1 MNNLVFVIIRSTLQ
15 VFAVIG
21 ESYKP
26 NNSARDNYK
35 REAAQLISGHNVEV
49 TEHGTLIRDAV
60 ANVWGAIGSVI
71 IPWNGMRIAVESVEA
86 DRVPNVTAK
95 PTIANKVIARELIV
109 VRWSGS
115 QLVPARI
122 GYSQLIIPLTKMM
135 NSGTLRDERIV
146 ELVTLYS
153 ELLRGHAPSVNGTE
167 RDAII
172 TAARANGML

>member
-1 MNNLVFVIIRSTLQ
+1 MNNLVVVIIRSTLQ
-15 VFAVIG
+15 LFAVVG

-35 REAAQLISGHNVEV
+35 RRAAQLISGHNYLE
-49 TEHGTLIRDAV
+49 TEHGEFVRDAIT
-60 ANVWGAIGSVI
+60 NVWGAIGNAL
-71 IPWNGMRIAVESVEA
+71 IPYNGITLAVETVEA
-86 DRVPNVTAK
+86 DRTPNISAK

-109 VRWSGS
+109 VRWRGS

-122 GYSQLIIPLTKMM
+122 GYSELIIPLTKMM
-135 NSGTLRDERIV
+135 NSGTLRDERAV

-153 ELLRGHAPSVNGTE
+153 ELLRGHAPEIIGSE

-172 TAARANGML
+172 AAARANGML